1 MAGPAAVTASEGPG
15 SHLLYQGAW
24 WKHGGI
30 LSLNLLLVSIL
41 LTSSTNGF
49 DGSMMNGLQA
59 VPHWVSFFGK
69 PTGATLGLY
78 NAIQNIG
85 SLIAIPFAPYIADH
99 FGRRTGIIVGCLCMF
114 LATGLQAGA
123 QNNGMFIAGRGL
135 SE

>member
-1 MAGPAAVTASEGPG
+1 MMSKFSV
-15 SHLLYQGAW
+15 
-24 WKHGGI
+24 
-30 LSLNLLLVSIL
+30 LSLGALFHI
-41 LTSSTNGF
+41 
-49 DGSMMNGLQA
+49 GLQT
-59 VPHWVSFFGK
+59 VCRLFL
-69 PTGATLGLY
+69 TGFRSLESPRERPSVCTSEFVYQLGPNQTDPRLS
-78 NAIQNIG
+78 AIQNIG